1 MDFETVFEPGSD
13 LIEKIDGGLE
23 QFNLSKV
30 GGWECHHLAVLARK
44 DGEIVGGVY
53 GTAQWDWLEIELAW
67 VKASERQQG
76 VGSRLLSAL
85 ETAAVAKGY
94 LNAHVRTGSWQ
105 ALDFYQ
111 KRGYKTFGQ
120 LEGYP
125 KGHTTYFL
133 KKALGVEAQP
143 STVG

>member
-13 LIEKIDGGLE
+13 LIETISDGLE
-23 QFNLSKV
+23 QPDLSKV

-53 GTAQWDWLEIELAW
+53 GTAQWDWLGIELAW
-67 VKASERQQG
+67 VKASERQRG
-76 VGSRLLSAL
+76 VGSQLLGTL
-85 ETAAVAKGY
+85 EKAAVAKGH
-94 LNAHVRTGSWQ
+94 LNAHVRTRNWQ
-105 ALDFYQ
+105 TLNFYQ
-111 KRGYKTFGQ
+111 KRDYETFGQ